1 MLEMNI
7 QSRSMIATTSTMEI
21 RKTSESRVQQV
32 DWSNL
37 GFGKIFSDHM
47 LVVEYDNGQWGKPVI
62 MPYGPLN
69 FSPAISAL
77 HYGQAIFEGL
87 KAYKN
92 EKGEVFIFRPEKNAA
107 RLNESARRM
116 CMPELPM
123 EIFMDG
129 LNQLVALDQAW
140 IPTGEGE
147 SLYIRPH
154 MFAVDEFVGVR
165 PSEKY
170 MFVIFTC
177 PVGKYYTT
185 ELKVKIETDY
195 TRATRG
201 GTGHAKTA
209 GNYGASLWPT
219 QLAKDAGFD
228 QVLWTDS
235 QEHAY
240 FEESGT
246 MNVMFLQG
254 ETLLTPMLSD
264 SILDGVTRD
273 SVLQVARD
281 WGYHVEERRISVE
294 EIVNLLRA
302 GKLDG
307 AFGVGT
313 AATIAP
319 ISMIHYHGHDFKVG
333 KADSV
338 AFAPKVSSFLDQLK
352 RGLIPDIH
360 HWNHKII

>member
-1 MLEMNI
+1 
-7 QSRSMIATTSTMEI
+7 MIATSTRIEVTPVT
-21 RKTSESRVQQV
+21 KSRIEKV

-37 GFGKIFSDHM
+37 DFGKIFSDHM
-47 LVVEYDNGQWGKPVI
+47 LVAKYEKGKWNNPEIV
-62 MPYGPLN
+62 PYGPLS

-92 EKGEVFIFRPEKNAA
+92 EEGEVFVFRPEKNAE
-107 RLNESARRM
+107 RFNVSAKRM
-116 CMPELPM
+116 CMPEVPV
-123 EIFMDG
+123 EYFVDCVRS
-129 LNQLVALDQAW
+129 LVDQDKNW

-165 PSEKY
+165 PSESY
-170 MFVIFTC
+170 LFVIFTC
-177 PVGKYYTT
+177 PVGKYYTN
-185 ELKVKIETDY
+185 ELRVKIETDY
-195 TRATRG
+195 TRAVKG

-235 QEHAY
+235 QSHEY

-246 MNVMFLQG
+246 MNVMFLSG
-254 ETLLTPMLSD
+254 KTLMTPMLSD
-264 SILDGVTRD
+264 SILDGVTRS

-281 WGYHVEERRISVE
+281 WGYDVQERKVSVK
-294 EIVNLLRA
+294 EIVELLKNN
-302 GKLDG
+302 KLDG

-319 ISMIHYHGHDFKVG
+319 IRLINYNGVDYELTLKN
-333 KADSV
+333 D
-338 AFAPKVSSFLDQLK
+338 FAPRISHYLDSLK
-352 RGLIPDIH
+352 RGKETDSH
-360 HWNHKII
+360 NWNLKIS

>member
-1 MLEMNI
+1 
-7 QSRSMIATTSTMEI
+7 MIATSTRI
-21 RKTSESRVQQV
+21 DITPVVKSRIEKV

-37 GFGKIFSDHM
+37 DFGKIFSDHM
-47 LVVEYDNGQWGKPVI
+47 LVAKYENGKWETPQI
-62 MPYGPLN
+62 MPYGPLS

-92 EKGEVFIFRPEKNAA
+92 EEGEVFVFRPEKNAE
-107 RLNESARRM
+107 RFNSSAKRM
-116 CMPELPM
+116 CMPEVPV
-123 EIFMDG
+123 EYFVDCVRA
-129 LNQLVALDQAW
+129 LVDYDKQW
-140 IPTGEGE
+140 IPVGEGE

-165 PSEKY
+165 PSESY
-170 MFVIFTC
+170 LFVIFTC
-177 PVGKYYTT
+177 PVGKYYTN
-185 ELKVKIETDY
+185 ELRVKIETNY
-195 TRATRG
+195 TRAVKG

-219 QLAKDAGFD
+219 QMAKDAGFD

-235 QEHAY
+235 QSHEY

-246 MNVMFLQG
+246 MNVMFLSG
-254 ETLLTPMLSD
+254 NTLMTPMLSD
-264 SILDGVTRD
+264 SILDGVTRS

-281 WGYHVEERRISVE
+281 WGYDVQERKVSVK
-294 EIVNLLRA
+294 EIVDLLKQN
-302 GKLDG
+302 KLDG

-319 ISMIHYHGHDFKVG
+319 IKLINYDGIDYSLTLKND
-333 KADSV
+333 
-338 AFAPKVSSFLDQLK
+338 FAPRISHYLDSLK
-352 RGLIPDIH
+352 RGKENDTH
-360 HWNHKII
+360 HWNMRIS

>member
-1 MLEMNI
+1 
-7 QSRSMIATTSTMEI
+7 MIATSTRI
-21 RKTSESRVQQV
+21 DIKSVSKSRIDKV

-37 GFGKIFSDHM
+37 DFGKIFSDHM
-47 LVVEYDNGQWGKPVI
+47 LVATYDNGKWSAPEI
-62 MPYGPLN
+62 MPYGPIS

-92 EKGEVFIFRPEKNAA
+92 QEGEVFVFRPEKNAK
-107 RLNESARRM
+107 RFNLSAKRM
-116 CMPELPM
+116 CMPEIPVDY
-123 EIFMDG
+123 FVDCVRS
-129 LNQLVALDQAW
+129 LVDHDKSW

-165 PSEKY
+165 PSESY
-170 MFVIFTC
+170 LFVIFTC
-177 PVGKYYTT
+177 PVGKYYTN
-185 ELKVKIETDY
+185 ELRVKIETDF
-195 TRATRG
+195 TRAVKG

-219 QLAKDAGFD
+219 QIAKNAGFD

-235 QEHAY
+235 QSHEY

-246 MNVMFLQG
+246 MNVMFLSG
-254 ETLLTPMLSD
+254 NTLMTPMLSD
-264 SILDGVTRD
+264 SILDGVTRN
-273 SVLQVARD
+273 SVIQVAKD
-281 WGYHVEERRISVE
+281 WGYDVQERKVSVK
-294 EIVNLLRA
+294 EIVDLLKQN
-302 GKLDG
+302 KLDG

-319 ISMIHYHGHDFKVG
+319 IR
-333 KADSV
+333 SV
-338 AFAPKVSSFLDQLK
+338 SYDGVDYELTLKNDFAPRISYYLDNLK
-352 RGLIPDIH
+352 RGKETDTH
-360 HWNHKII
+360 NWNLKIS